1 MLWVAPIINLLMW
14 IGYLIG
20 AFILIWGLVP
30 TWGGWRTLDYV
41 GKSIV
46 VCGGIICLV
55 CMGGL
60 ATTSVMPF

>member
-1 MLWVAPIINLLMW
+1 MLWVVPIVNLLMW

-20 AFILIWGLVP
+20 ALILALGLVP
-30 TWGGWRTLDYV
+30 AWDGWHNLDRI

-46 VCGGIICLV
+46 VCGGIICFM

-60 ATTSVMPF
+60 VTTSVMPF